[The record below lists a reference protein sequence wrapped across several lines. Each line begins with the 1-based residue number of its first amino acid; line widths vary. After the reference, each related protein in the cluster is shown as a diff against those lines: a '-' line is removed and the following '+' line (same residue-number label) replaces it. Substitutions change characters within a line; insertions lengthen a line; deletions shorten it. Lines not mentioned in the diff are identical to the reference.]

1 MNKEKHDQVI
11 VNQHTAK
18 RLNLTIF
25 LARGVVLSTA
35 FLKPMKALSPDGD
48 KNIYQTLSY
57 RGQYY
62 QSCKKVFANTQYSII
77 VCTDV

>member
-1 MNKEKHDQVI
+1 MNKEKYC
-11 VNQHTAK
+11 QHTTK

-25 LARGVVLSTA
+25 LAKGAVLSTV
-35 FLKPMKALSPDGD
+35 FLKPMEALSPDGD

-62 QSCKKVFANTQYSII
+62 QSWKKVFASTQYSTI
-77 VCTDV
+77 VD